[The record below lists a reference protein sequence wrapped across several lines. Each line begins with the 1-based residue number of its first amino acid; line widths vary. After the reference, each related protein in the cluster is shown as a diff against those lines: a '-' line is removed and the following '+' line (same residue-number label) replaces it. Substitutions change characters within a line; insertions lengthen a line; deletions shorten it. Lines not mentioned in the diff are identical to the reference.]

1 MHFESI
7 FHFGWTMV
15 MIAITFLVLYLILKK
30 YFFEKV
36 RAFML
41 ARETK
46 VKEAFENADAANRSA
61 DERLVEYEKKL
72 SGAETER
79 REILMEAKITADENA
94 RAIVKAAEERI
105 SAMMIKAEKEIERE
119 KQQAIESMR
128 EQIALLAV
136 YAAEKILERNI
147 DANDQ
152 AGIIDG
158 VIREAE
164 RSEWKI

>member
-1 MHFESI
+1 MHFENIIS
-7 FHFGWTMV
+7 FSWTVV
-15 MIAITFLVLYLILKK
+15 MIIITFIVLLIILKK
-30 YFFEKV
+30 YFFEKL

-41 ARETK
+41 ARELK
-46 VKEAFENADAANRSA
+46 VKEAFENADATNRSA

-72 SGAETER
+72 SGAEAEK
-79 REILMEAKITADENA
+79 REILMQAKITADENA

>member
-1 MHFESI
+1 
-7 FHFGWTMV
+7 MV
-15 MIAITFLVLYLILKK
+15 MIIITFIVLLIILKK
-30 YFFEKV
+30 YFFDKL

-72 SGAETER
+72 SGAESER
-79 REILMEAKITADENA
+79 REILMHAKMQADENA
-94 RAIVKAAEERI
+94 RDIVKAAEERI
-105 SAMMIKAEKEIERE
+105 SAMMLKAEKEIERE

-136 YAAEKILERNI
+136 YAAEKILERSI

-152 AGIIDG
+152 AVIIDG

>member
-15 MIAITFLVLYLILKK
+15 MILITFLVLYLILKK

-41 ARETK
+41 ARELK
-46 VKEAFENADAANRSA
+46 VKESFENADAANRSA

-72 SGAETER
+72 ASAETER
-79 REILMEAKITADENA
+79 REILMQAKITADENS
-94 RAIVKAAEERI
+94 RVIVKAAEERI